1 MGISPQDFRIRIG
14 SFHCSSMKQNCKT
27 KSYSSSVK
35 KFKSKMAFIAPILML
50 VFCLSILA
58 INSNKLNQ
66 GFKTYKSGNIK
77 LVENNEKFTSIFCW
91 AQAGLQPNKIQK
103 IINGNRRSQGYK
115 LAVWNCGRGLVQE
128 DFSIKFNE
136 IKKFVESKKPHCFAI
151 IESDFFSPQSDANR
165 TRKYTTNE
173 NLKIDGYKIEFP
185 KTWNIHGQARLICY
199 VSEEIKYTR
208 KYFDQTFDHIQS
220 ITLEIGLGRATKT
233 IVPYYYREWKN
244 SVTKKSSPAS
254 QLADSGCT
262 STSGR
267 SLASLG
273 DANICS
279 MSWNEDNFQHKN
291 MSEEVQRF
299 LFEESCFQMFL
310 RNVILL
316 RCSLLVAVT
325 TFLLW

>member
-1 MGISPQDFRIRIG
+1 
-14 SFHCSSMKQNCKT
+14 
-27 KSYSSSVK
+27 
-35 KFKSKMAFIAPILML
+35 
-50 VFCLSILA
+50 
-58 INSNKLNQ
+58 
-66 GFKTYKSGNIK
+66 
-77 LVENNEKFTSIFCW
+77 
-91 AQAGLQPNKIQK
+91 
-103 IINGNRRSQGYK
+103 
-115 LAVWNCGRGLVQE
+115 LVQE

-233 IVPYYYREWKN
+233 IVHYYYREWKN
-244 SVTKKSSPAS
+244 GVTGESSPAS

>member
-1 MGISPQDFRIRIG
+1 MGISPQEFRIRIG

-27 KSYSSSVK
+27 KTYSSSVRK
-35 KFKSKMAFIAPILML
+35 LKSKMKFIAPILML

-91 AQAGLQPNKIQK
+91 AQAGLQTNKIQK

-165 TRKYTTNE
+165 ARKYTANEINE

-208 KYFDQTFDHIQS
+208 KYFDQTFDHIPS

-233 IVPYYYREWKN
+233 IVHYY
-244 SVTKKSSPAS
+244 
-254 QLADSGCT
+254 
-262 STSGR
+262 
-267 SLASLG
+267 
-273 DANICS
+273 
-279 MSWNEDNFQHKN
+279 
-291 MSEEVQRF
+291 
-299 LFEESCFQMFL
+299 
-310 RNVILL
+310 
-316 RCSLLVAVT
+316 
-325 TFLLW
+325 